1 MLFRYYDSMRPSVF
15 DLDLFKAFGDIES
28 SSLNSLK
35 HRHDTIDDEGIK
47 IELPGVKP
55 EDVDVSVEGKA
66 LKVTGKSRH
75 GKEFSYVYTL
85 KNSIDSAK
93 IKAKFINGLLEIL
106 LPKRVT
112 DECVKKIVIE
122 T

>member
-1 MLFRYYDSMRPSVF
+1 VLFKYYDSIRPSVF
-15 DLDLFKAFGDIES
+15 DLDLFRMFGDIES
-28 SSLNSLK
+28 SSLK
-35 HRHDTIDDEGIK
+35 HNHDMIDEEGIK

-55 EDVDVSVEGKA
+55 EDVDVSINGRT

-85 KNSIDSAK
+85 KNSTDSEK

-106 LPKRVT
+106 LPKRAS

>member
-1 MLFRYYDSMRPSVF
+1 MRPSVF
-15 DLDLFKAFGDIES
+15 DLDLFKVFGDIES

-75 GKEFSYVYTL
+75 GKEFRYVYTL
-85 KNSIDSAK
+85 KNSTDSAK
-93 IKAKFINGLLEIL
+93 IKAEFINGLLEIL

>member
-75 GKEFSYVYTL
+75 GKEFRYVYTL
-85 KNSIDSAK
+85 KNSTDSAK

>member
-28 SSLNSLK
+28 SSLK
-35 HRHDTIDDEGIK
+35 HRHDTIDEEGIK

-55 EDVDVSVEGKA
+55 EDVDVSVEGRA

-75 GKEFSYVYTL
+75 GKEFRYAYTL
-85 KNSIDSAK
+85 KHSIDSEK
-93 IKAKFINGLLEIL
+93 IKAKFTNGLLEIL
-106 LPKRVT
+106 LPKKDA
-112 DECVKKIVIE
+112 DESVKKIVIE